1 MDIERDLKRLAET
14 FDVTIVGGG
23 ISGVAIAREAA
34 GRGLK
39 VCLLEKRDFGAGT
52 SSNTSKLLHGG
63 LRYLQSFE
71 LGIVRESLRE
81 RKIFG
86 SAAPHLVEPRRQVI
100 PVYDWSRPGR
110 AVLAAGLKIYDALAT
125 GKNVGV
131 PAPFRTPASAWL
143 GAGELAALAPCLDP
157 RGLEGGVAF
166 YDFLN
171 VHPERLLLAFV
182 KSAVRAGAVAI
193 NHVEARGIRVSAGK
207 GPAWVEGVEARCAL
221 TGEEHFVRSKVVI
234 NAAGPWVDLV
244 LRGLGRLDHV
254 RVRRAKGIH
263 LLTDPLDAS
272 VGLFGRARS
281 GRHLAISPW
290 QGLSFLGPTDT
301 AYEGHPDELRPLAED
316 VDELIATANELL
328 REPLAEASI
337 RAVAVGARPLVD
349 LDAASTVRASR
360 RSEIFDHRPDGVGS
374 LYSVAGGK
382 WTTSRHLGEQVV
394 AALLR
399 DGALGG
405 LRPRDYDSSTLPL
418 YGSPGFAVDPAP
430 ALAEA
435 RRRAAARGLDPEAG
449 EHLFRLYGTEHERVL
464 ALCDEA
470 PALAGRVSGRP
481 GRFDLAAQVVFGA
494 RHESARTLADLLD
507 RRLVLGTMGLPADDE
522 LARVADCAAA
532 ELGWSPER
540 RGAEIERYRAG
551 FPTLENVRRGF
562 SAPGRTTL
570 GAP

>member
-1 MDIERDLKRLAET
+1 MDIERDLQRLDDA
-14 FDVTIVGGG
+14 FDVTVVGGG

-86 SAAPHLVEPRRQVI
+86 CAAPHLVEPRQHVL

-110 AVLAAGLKIYDALAT
+110 AALATGLKLYDALAA
-125 GKNVGV
+125 GKNRGV
-131 PAPFRTPASAWL
+131 PPPFRTPASRWL
-143 GAGELAALAPCLDP
+143 GPGEVRALAACLDP
-157 RGLEGGVAF
+157 RGLEGGLSF

-182 KSAVRAGAVAI
+182 KTAARAGAVAL
-193 NHVEARGIRVSAGK
+193 NHVEARGIRVSGGR

-221 TGEEHFVRSKVVI
+221 TGEERFVRSKVVV

-244 LRGLGRLDHV
+244 LRGLGRLSHV

-263 LLTDPLDAS
+263 LLTDPLEAS
-272 VGLFGRARS
+272 VGLFARARS

-290 QGLSFLGPTDT
+290 QGLSLLGPTDT

-316 VDELIATANELL
+316 VDELVSTANELL

-337 RAVAVGARPLVD
+337 RAVTVGARPLVD
-349 LDAASTVRASR
+349 LDAQSTVRASR

-382 WTTSRHLGEQVV
+382 WTTSRHLGEQVFE
-394 AALLR
+394 ALAR

-405 LRPRDYDSSTLPL
+405 RRAREYDSSRLPL
-418 YGSPGFAVDPAP
+418 FGSPGFAVDPAP
-430 ALAEA
+430 AFAEA
-435 RRRAAARGLDPEAG
+435 RAAAARRGLAPEVGA
-449 EHLFRLYGTEHERVL
+449 HLFRLYGTEHERVL
-464 ALCDEA
+464 ALCDAA
-470 PALAGRVSGRP
+470 PALGERVSPRP
-481 GRFDLAAQVVFGA
+481 GRLDILAQVAFGV
-494 RHESARTLADLLD
+494 RHESARTLSDLLD
-507 RRLVLGTMGLPADDE
+507 RRLVLGTMGPPTDDE
-522 LARVADCAAA
+522 LRRVAACAGA
-532 ELGWSPER
+532 ELGWAAER
-540 RGAEIERYRAG
+540 IEAEVGRYRAG
-551 FPTLENVRRGF
+551 FLSLENVRRGVADR
-562 SAPGRTTL
+562 SA
-570 GAP
+570 A